1 MSAKKITSPQT
12 NRCHPTSRGHDI
24 KTIQKLEFFTST
36 NAKINKVFNYQ
47 SSKHQLT
54 SVTEQI
60 QVNCLT
66 NKVSLK
72 NGQNNDREKIINQL
86 LQENLKLKEQNDQKN
101 KLIEML
107 IDERTDIKRV
117 TSLHIP
123 HIPHERDIQQS
134 KTNFRLQSP
143 NHMEF
148 TFYKSPSRGL
158 PKEFQITPSRKMFF

>member
-12 NRCHPTSRGHDI
+12 NKCHPTSRGHDI
-24 KTIQKLEFFTST
+24 KTIQKLEIFTST
-36 NAKINKVFNYQ
+36 NNGKINK
-47 SSKHQLT
+47 LT
-54 SVTEQI
+54 YATDQI

-72 NGQNNDREKIINQL
+72 NGQNHDREKIINQL
-86 LQENLKLKEQNDQKN
+86 LQENIKLKEQNDKKN

-117 TSLHIP
+117 TSL

>member
-12 NRCHPTSRGHDI
+12 NKCHPTSRGHDI

-36 NAKINKVFNYQ
+36 NAKINK

-54 SVTEQI
+54 YVTEQI

-72 NGQNNDREKIINQL
+72 NGQNHDREKIINQL

-117 TSLHIP
+117 TSL

>member
-1 MSAKKITSPQT
+1 MKSKQFKNQ
-12 NRCHPTSRGHDI
+12 NVLQLL
-24 KTIQKLEFFTST
+24 IQKQIRYSSLRVISY
-36 NAKINKVFNYQ
+36 YQ

-54 SVTEQI
+54 YAMDQLEFNS
-60 QVNCLT
+60 LT
-66 NKVSLK
+66 NKILIK
-72 NGQNNDREKIINQL
+72 NKHNHDREQIINQL
-86 LQENLKLKEQNDQKN
+86 LEENIKLKEQNDQKN

-107 IDERTDIKRV
+107 IDERTHIKRV
-117 TSLHIP
+117 ISLHITP
-123 HIPHERDIQQS
+123 EKDIQQS